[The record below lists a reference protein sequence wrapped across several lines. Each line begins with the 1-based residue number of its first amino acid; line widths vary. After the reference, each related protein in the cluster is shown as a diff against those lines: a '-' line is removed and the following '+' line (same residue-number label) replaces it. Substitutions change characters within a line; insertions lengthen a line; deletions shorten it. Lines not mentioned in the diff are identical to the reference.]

1 MRREK
6 GVSSHLYNVGKL
18 RELLMALREEAKC
31 ILLFL
36 RSVRTVNVFEIAQNG
51 RHSNLLKVSI
61 RETANDQLG
70 PKRLRFQQN
79 LEKLFEAQ
87 SYSIRAKLNE
97 VVHVQVEVNDFQDN
111 TMSSQS
117 KWLVANQVGSQSEEV
132 RMVAKVL
139 KVFPMVGVALE
150 TSLAEI
156 ERGGGRVFCVLP
168 MPHEVCCNLPVHVN
182 GTFSLNDERRQLK
195 WQGVERK
202 NDQSALW
209 NDLLVKELLPPCYA
223 SLLLDHAK
231 MLLQPD
237 QFYRAWPNTSS
248 VRGTHWEGLLTPLL
262 NTLFSQAV
270 ISFRKPGGL
279 VLWIKVS
286 SATFVPRGTA
296 LPTQV
301 TAALVACGVKLVTV
315 TDAIWN
321 ALTYCS
327 FMVTSVSPSLTRA
340 ELKKSPG
347 SYGSFSSD
355 EKLELLR
362 YCLSDNAYGDLYN
375 LELLP
380 LANGNFTTFQNQ
392 FSASVY
398 LCSKQCPRYL
408 LPNLDGELVD
418 NDIEKQLYVK
428 LKAIAERKQTNL
440 KVLTVSDVATL
451 LPRAL
456 PQEWQYQTT
465 VTLPYATFTINW
477 FERFWRWVAG
487 GNLNLFSNQ
496 LVVPVFDSRAG
507 MQAVTR
513 LSQTSPSLFIPSTTN
528 CSQYLIAGL
537 EKLGVKCCMQRR
549 YPYVQHVSYLSSL
562 MNYYSPNGIV
572 DAITCAL
579 PSYSSISLTKE
590 EANELRTRVQGVAV
604 TYGRQDTLRN
614 LPMFVTLGNTGE
626 KLHSVT
632 QVERSTK
639 GSAQMEPLSFP
650 LNAKNIPSTVI
661 LFSSSGYYQKALLQS
676 LSVYCTTTVDL
687 LRTILFPLIEVGS
700 MGRNSAKQLM
710 KEVLEKFDVINSN
723 TTYQKKEGFKSSI
736 ARLPFLPMSV
746 GKPKAPNTLFSPSDS
761 ELKNLYY
768 QEPVFPVEP
777 FSSGRCLIVLRS
789 CGLKTRASAQEIV
802 DIISSISYPANAY
815 PVQVDEVRQTR
826 AKAVLTY
833 ISRWG
838 SQLTETV
845 YIAGSSGQHSVRS
858 IQFSDALKELSQN
871 KSWLPV
877 QSYPPDNYPTCLNW
891 KGSGSN
897 CHLVSFGSS
906 VLLSQNQDSLA
917 LACGSQMY
925 FIEHSLSPAIC
936 SVFTPSPA
944 EIVKHAMAHLEEV
957 ILNHVEFPT
966 FEEVRRIT
974 RIIYQLLHKY
984 QRQGY
989 TVYLSM
995 LQKTEDCVWISKQK
1009 RFVHPYAVALKQ
1021 NASFRQNLE
1030 PFIYT
1035 LPDDLDEFTSLF
1047 EALGV
1052 QKSVTETQIL
1062 GILKKIK
1069 DESLGVSNDQAWQ
1082 LVMSILNW
1090 LTGSGEH
1097 MIDEDSD
1104 CESLYVPVE
1113 PDTEWPTLVRGE
1125 DVVYTDSAFLQRF
1138 LESSDNEEDNYT
1150 FVNHRVSSQL
1160 AHQLRLMPLSKYL
1173 NISEDAFEDVGQNE
1187 PLTVRLKN
1195 VLKNYKDGLTIIKEL
1210 LQNADDAGA
1219 SEMNICYDTRY
1230 HRVKRES
1237 LFFPGMAE
1245 CHGPALVVNNNAMFT
1260 KEDFKNITKLAG
1272 ATKVGQVLKIGK
1284 FGVGFCSVYHITD
1297 IPSFISDDL
1306 LYIFDPTLTFLKD
1319 EIRNPA
1325 LPGKKVSFT
1334 SNFISRSKQLAPY
1347 VGLFGFDPQSRY
1359 EGTMFRFP
1367 FRTTASELSGK
1378 IYTADDVK
1386 QLREQIQNCSSK
1398 LLVFLQNIKSITI
1411 SQIDQGQKS
1420 SQKLMSITKTTQ
1432 TLGSRCIHE
1441 VTCSVSGSPNTS
1453 EYWLVET
1460 STETILEKY
1469 STASVACSLCPLPES
1484 GEQCYRAQL
1493 VEGEMFC
1500 FLPLSVKTGLPVH
1513 VSSNFAVSNNRMG
1526 IWTSDDSSERSEEVQ
1541 WNESLMEGV
1550 ISSAYCE
1557 LLEALKE
1564 MQTDSRLEEYEFFS
1578 MWPLEVKLRLH
1589 NPWHLSVTTLYE
1601 SIETKELFFS
1611 VSTEQWLTLEES
1623 RFLDS
1628 AILKVSYS
1636 TSIPSAVLDIVNHLK
1651 LPVVHL
1657 PEKYHEHLDLS
1668 SSIEM
1673 EEAFLEHFFNNIDK
1687 LDSIMESR
1695 NTVLCLALECY
1706 ANELDRNYED
1716 RLCYLQA
1723 FLKGNA
1729 CIPCEPDGELLREP
1743 DQLIH
1748 PHAYFAKLFDMDEN
1762 VFPLKAFCDKKLV
1775 EKAMIELGMPYSS
1788 ISLHHLEERAAGI
1801 ANLHELNSM
1810 RAMERVQLII
1820 ECLLKEDKYRKFTSE
1835 MCTTIAE
1842 IAFLPVLPKPEDYP
1856 LPWKGDNKKLCTGKE
1871 ILLKGVFRYKD
1882 DYTNL
1887 NIAGSQAVFLNQ
1899 RLPSNGGC
1907 GFISQRV
1914 QEILQIRTTP
1924 SHREVILHFQLLI
1937 SAFDGSS
1944 NMVKWANRIS
1954 RKVYEFLDKLL
1965 EPTMSFKEAEVPE
1978 MIDVSPLTE
1987 ISCIWTGE
1995 AFVKCSVVAKEWKQ
2009 KGPYLFKLPD
2019 IMATRKHFQRA
2030 LEIKE
2035 RFTIEDFVSALQYM
2049 KRDFGDAPL
2058 PDNCQNVVREI
2069 LAALPSLKLDKGF
2082 GSFLLPDAEFV
2093 LHEATD
2099 LFFNDMTWKPQDEDY
2114 NFVHEIV
2121 PLATAKFFGVQ
2132 LCRSASLTRYLV
2144 SGSQFVVSQ
2153 FGQHEERTRRIQN
2166 IIRDYPFDMTIL
2178 KELLQNADDA
2188 KATKMH
2194 VILDMRT
2201 HSDEHLL
2208 SDKWRDLQG
2217 PALLIWNDSV
2227 FSEEDLKG
2235 IQSLGLGSKRSDSET
2250 IGQYGIEFNAVY
2262 HLTDCP
2268 SFLTGGDTLCVLDPH
2283 MRYVPVATDRHP
2295 GAMYKNL
2302 DDNFW
2307 KSFDGIKSPYLRD
2320 SLHNLPNDFF
2330 GGSLFRFP
2338 LRHTYKLAK
2347 SSDIVKDLHGPLNDR
2362 VISGQKMHDLLKE
2375 WAPKMK
2381 QSLFFLNNVMELKFY
2396 VIEDR
2401 RGLFKLQNSY
2411 RTELNE
2417 IALENRTELERKIKA
2432 FTEVNTRES
2441 YIATYPLRIVESLI
2455 ERGKCK
2461 DQREEWL
2468 IQQGIGDIQQNV
2480 RTWSYV
2486 EQIKPRHGIAAPLK
2500 HDIVPLFGQVF
2511 CFLPLPLYTRLPVH
2525 INGHFILNSSRQNL
2539 WTPTDSEDDK
2549 SRWNQNILQAIASS
2563 YAHFLERITEYFQQ
2577 TEGLTTLERDTKD
2590 YYISFPNN
2598 PERAPLSEPW
2608 LQLVQQVFQIMAE
2621 RNSNILAVLIKASFR
2636 SSTDKYLMQWQP
2648 LKSMQLP
2655 ESQVHFWPEPAED
2668 MLKLRLILERIGMKI
2683 TCAPLWIRDHFKEAK
2698 CEIPVVSQSS
2708 VFEFYTAFCKRF
2720 ISDHFPCNI
2729 ENTPFKSVK
2738 DFQHF
2743 SKFLLQPQPMN
2754 TMEFIFPKEPFD
2766 YPLLLT
2772 ADNQLRTFDKA
2783 NKVLCSKY
2791 ADIFPQCSD
2800 RFLHKDLL
2808 GLSYSYSYFISELET
2823 VRVTVVN
2830 ELLESILPGKLK
2842 NMYVSPASEAMKKED
2857 MKRLW
2862 KCLNDDGVFK
2872 SAVGEVLKV
2881 WALLLTRDNRLFR
2894 CESSKQLL
2902 PIIPLAAEI
2911 RTAPILSTSSV
2922 TYLLST
2928 ESDILR
2934 AFSAVNKLPN
2944 APFLDTEVVPVEAV
2958 HSFCPSIS
2966 DPKGMLNN
2974 LYYLHREYPFTKAMT
2989 VECASILIR
2998 YFAKIHFKKETECC
3012 RTIKCLPLFETID
3025 GNLTPLDGK
3034 RVFIWPYNLYN
3045 KGNEN
3050 WLRGTDLVFLRSYAA
3065 WSSLGVDS
3073 ELGISK
3079 ISAEQ
3084 TYVRF
3089 IFPYFFKLEKE
3100 QRYSH
3105 LKHIRDCLFETNFA
3119 TQNNRNW
3126 KISSPAIQFVTE
3138 LKELRCIGDDGKP
3151 LQPVSSFYTH
3161 KKVIFTTFQEHFQM
3175 LPEDILQEEEQLWM
3189 DFFQKLGLREN
3200 VTQDEYFALCN
3211 DVANGKLR
3219 GNTRT
3224 ASRVLLD
3231 YLFSE
3236 DEAKLHGFHNHPM
3249 FLKKVSDI
3257 GFVCPVPL
3265 PELEWIH
3272 KVPQTPNCVILA
3284 NEEIP
3289 YVNYQVPVS
3298 HKTRT

>member
-36 RSVRTVNVFEIAQNG
+36 QSVRTVNVFEIAQNG

-139 KVFPMVGVALE
+139 KVFPWVGVALE
-150 TSLAEI
+150 TSLAKI

-168 MPHEVCCNLPVHVN
+168 MPLEVCCNLPVHVN

-262 NTLFSQAV
+262 NALFSQAV

-279 VLWIKVS
+279 GIPLWIKVS
-286 SATFVPRGTA
+286 SGTFVPRGTA

-375 LELLP
+375 LVLLP

-428 LKAIAERKQTNL
+428 LKAIAENGQTNL
-440 KVLTVSDVATL
+440 KFLTVSDVATL
-451 LPRAL
+451 LPRAM

-465 VTLPYATFTINW
+465 VTLPYATFTIDW

-572 DAITCAL
+572 DAITRAS

-626 KLHSVT
+626 NLHSVT

-639 GSAQMEPLSFP
+639 RSAQMEPLSFP

-661 LFSSSGYYQKALLQS
+661 LFSSSDYYQKALLQS

-723 TTYQKKEGFKSSI
+723 TTYQKKEDFKSSI
-736 ARLPFLPMSV
+736 ARLPFLPVSV

-777 FSSGRCLIVLRS
+777 FSSGRCLTVLRS
-789 CGLKTRASAQEIV
+789 CGLKTRASAQEVV
-802 DIISSISYPANAY
+802 DIISSISSPANAY
-815 PVQVDEVRQTR
+815 PVPVEEVRQMR

-833 ISRWG
+833 ISRWE
-838 SQLTETV
+838 SQLSETV
-845 YIAGSSGQHSVRS
+845 YIAGSSGQRSVRS
-858 IQFSDALKELSQN
+858 IRFSDALKELSQN

-906 VLLSQNQDSLA
+906 VVLSQNQDSLA

-925 FIEHSLSPAIC
+925 FIEHSLSPTIC

-957 ILNHVEFPT
+957 IPNYVEFPT
-966 FEEVRRIT
+966 FEEVRRIA

-1062 GILKKIK
+1062 GILEKIK
-1069 DESLGVSNDQAWQ
+1069 DGSSESLGVSNDQAWQ

-1160 AHQLRLMPLSKYL
+1160 AHQLRLTPLSKYL

-1195 VLKNYKDGLTIIKEL
+1195 ILKNYKDGLTIIKEL

-1306 LYIFDPTLTFLKD
+1306 LYIFDPTLTYLKD

-1347 VGLFGFDPQSRY
+1347 VGLFGFDPQSHY

-1378 IYTADDVK
+1378 ICTADDVK

-1411 SQIDQGQKS
+1411 SQIDQGQES

-1432 TLGSRCIHE
+1432 TLGSRCIHG

-1513 VSSNFAVSNNRMG
+1513 VSSNFAVSNNRTG

-1564 MQTDSRLEEYEFFS
+1564 MQTDSRLEKYEFFS

-1636 TSIPSAVLDIVNHLK
+1636 TSIPIDSAVLDIVNHLQ

-1657 PEKYHEHLDLS
+1657 PEKYSEHLDLS
-1668 SSIEM
+1668 SSIET
-1673 EEAFLEHFFNNIDK
+1673 EEAFLEHFFSNIDE

-1706 ANELDRNYED
+1706 ANELDRKYED
-1716 RLCYLQA
+1716 RFRYLQE
-1723 FLKGNA
+1723 FLKENA
-1729 CIPCEPDGELLREP
+1729 CIPCEPAGKLLRKP

-1748 PHAYFAKLFDMDEN
+1748 PHAYFAKLFDEDEN
-1762 VFPLKAFCDKKLV
+1762 VFPLKAFCNKKLV
-1775 EKAMIELGMPYSS
+1775 EKAMIELGILYNS
-1788 ISLHHLEERAAGI
+1788 IPLQHLEERATGI
-1801 ANLHELNSM
+1801 ADLYELDPT
-1810 RAMERVQLII
+1810 RAMERAKLIT
-1820 ECLLKEDKYRKFTSE
+1820 ECLLNEDKHQKFTSE
-1835 MCTTIAE
+1835 TCTTIAE
-1842 IAFLPVLPKPEDYP
+1842 TAFLPVLPKPKDYP
-1856 LPWKGDNKKLCTGKE
+1856 LPWKGDNEKLCTGKDV
-1871 ILLKGVFRYKD
+1871 LLKGVFHVKED
-1882 DYTNL
+1882 STNL
-1887 NIAGSQAVFLNQ
+1887 NIAGSQVVFLNQ
-1899 RLPSNGGC
+1899 ELPSNGGC
-1907 GFISQRV
+1907 GLMHQRV
-1914 QEILQIRTTP
+1914 QEILQVRSTP
-1924 SHREVILHFQLLI
+1924 SYAEVISHFQLLI
-1937 SAFDGSS
+1937 KTFDSS
-1944 NMVKWANRIS
+1944 PEMVKWADRIS

-1965 EPTMSFKEAEVPE
+1965 KPADYFRKSEVAET
-1978 MIDVSPLTE
+1978 IDISPLTD
-1987 ISCIWTGE
+1987 IACVWTGE
-1995 AFVKCSVVAKEWKQ
+1995 MFVKCDIVAQTWRL
-2009 KGPYLFKLPD
+2009 KGPYLYKVPD
-2019 IMATRKHFQRA
+2019 SMATRRHLQKV

-2035 RFTIEDFVSALQYM
+2035 NFLIKDFVSTLQCL
-2049 KRDFGDAPL
+2049 KRDSGVTPL
-2058 PDNCQNVVREI
+2058 PDNCKTLVREI
-2069 LAALPSLKLDKGF
+2069 LPALPSQKLEEDYGPVM
-2082 GSFLLPDAEFV
+2082 LPDDDFV
-2093 LHEATD
+2093 MHEATD
-2099 LFFNDMTWKPQDEDY
+2099 LYFNDMPWAPPDKDY
-2114 NFVHEIV
+2114 TFVHKIV
-2121 PLATAKFFGVQ
+2121 PLATAKALGVQ
-2132 LCRSASLTRYLV
+2132 LCRNASLAKYSA
-2144 SGSQFVVSQ
+2144 SGSQFKVIQ
-2153 FGQHEERTRRIQN
+2153 FGQHEELTRRIQN

-2201 HSDEHLL
+2201 HSHEHLL
-2208 SDKWRDLQG
+2208 SEGWQDLQG
-2217 PALLIWNDSV
+2217 PALLVWNDSV
-2227 FSEEDLKG
+2227 FSKEDLEG

-2250 IGQYGIEFNAVY
+2250 IGQYGIGFNAVY

-2283 MRYVPVATDRHP
+2283 MRYVPEASDRYP
-2295 GAMYKNL
+2295 GAMYGNL
-2302 DDNFW
+2302 DDKFW
-2307 KSFDGIKSPYLRD
+2307 NNFDGIKTTYLRD
-2320 SLHNLPNDFF
+2320 GLANRPKELL

-2338 LRHTYKLAK
+2338 LRHTPKLAQL
-2347 SSDIVKDLHGPLNDR
+2347 SEIAKDLPCDQ
-2362 VISGQKMHDLLKE
+2362 VISSQRMKHLLEE

-2381 QSLFFLNNVMELKFY
+2381 QSLLFLNNVIELKFF
-2396 VIEDR
+2396 VIEDG
-2401 RGLFKLQNSY
+2401 RGVLNLQNSY
-2411 RTELNE
+2411 KTELDE
-2417 IALENRTELERKIKA
+2417 PALKSRSDLVQKIKA
-2432 FTEVNTRES
+2432 FTDVKTREPC
-2441 YIATYPLRIVESLI
+2441 ITTYPLTIVESLMV
-2455 ERGKCK
+2455 RGK
-2461 DQREEWL
+2461 DQRKEWL
-2468 IQQGIGDIQQNV
+2468 IQQGIGDIDKKAE
-2480 RTWSYV
+2480 TWSYV
-2486 EQIKPRHGIAAPLK
+2486 EQVKPRHGIAAPLK
-2500 HDIVPLFGQVF
+2500 RDKVSLSGQVF
-2511 CFLPLPLYTRLPVH
+2511 CFLPLPLHSELPVH
-2525 INGHFILNSSRQNL
+2525 INGHFILNSTRRNL
-2539 WTPTDSEDDK
+2539 WTSTDPDRDDDK
-2549 SRWNQNILQAIASS
+2549 SRWNKNILRAIASS
-2563 YAHFLERITEYFQQ
+2563 YAHFLERITEYYAHA
-2577 TEGLTTLERDTKD
+2577 EGFTDRTTLEKDAGD
-2590 YYISFPNN
+2590 YYLSFPQCTS
-2598 PERAPLSEPW
+2598 ERAPLSEPW
-2608 LQLVQQVFQIMAE
+2608 LQLARQVFQIMAE
-2621 RNSNILAVLIKASFR
+2621 HNSPILAVPTKASLR
-2636 SSTDKYLMQWQP
+2636 SSEDKHFMQWQP
-2648 LKSMQLP
+2648 LINEQLP
-2655 ESQVHFWPEPAED
+2655 ESQVHFWKSTGED
-2668 MLKLRLILERIGMKI
+2668 KKLRPILERVGMKI
-2683 TCAPLWIRDHFKEAK
+2683 TCAPLWIMNHFKEAK
-2698 CEIPVVSQSS
+2698 CEIPVISRSS
-2708 VFEFYTAFCKRF
+2708 VYDFYMAFNTRF
-2720 ISDHFPCNI
+2720 ISDHFPRNI
-2729 ENTPFKSVK
+2729 EDTPFKSVE
-2738 DFQHF
+2738 DFKTF
-2743 SKFLLQPQPMN
+2743 TAFLLEPQPASVPN
-2754 TMEFIFPKEPFD
+2754 ILVFGNNSAQSIFPKEPFD

-2772 ADNQLRTFDKA
+2772 ADNQLRIFDKA
-2783 NKVLCSKY
+2783 NKALCSKY
-2791 ADIFPQCSD
+2791 ANLFPQCPD

-2808 GLSYSYSYFISELET
+2808 ELSYSLSYFVSASDNET
-2823 VRVTVVN
+2823 VRVTVVK
-2830 ELLESILPGKLK
+2830 ELLESVLPAELK
-2842 NMYVSPASEAMKKED
+2842 NMYVSHGSEAIKEVD
-2857 MKRLW
+2857 MKSLW
-2862 KCLNDDGVFK
+2862 KCFSKDEVFK
-2872 SAVGEVLKV
+2872 SVVCEVLKV
-2881 WALLLTRDNRLFR
+2881 WALLLT
-2894 CESSKQLL
+2894 K
-2902 PIIPLAAEI
+2902 
-2911 RTAPILSTSSV
+2911 
-2922 TYLLST
+2922 
-2928 ESDILR
+2928 
-2934 AFSAVNKLPN
+2934 
-2944 APFLDTEVVPVEAV
+2944 
-2958 HSFCPSIS
+2958 
-2966 DPKGMLNN
+2966 
-2974 LYYLHREYPFTKAMT
+2974 
-2989 VECASILIR
+2989 
-2998 YFAKIHFKKETECC
+2998 
-3012 RTIKCLPLFETID
+3012 D
-3025 GNLTPLDGK
+3025 G
-3034 RVFIWPYNLYN
+3034 
-3045 KGNEN
+3045 
-3050 WLRGTDLVFLRSYAA
+3050 
-3065 WSSLGVDS
+3065 
-3073 ELGISK
+3073 
-3079 ISAEQ
+3079 
-3084 TYVRF
+3084 
-3089 IFPYFFKLEKE
+3089 
-3100 QRYSH
+3100 
-3105 LKHIRDCLFETNFA
+3105 
-3119 TQNNRNW
+3119 
-3126 KISSPAIQFVTE
+3126 
-3138 LKELRCIGDDGKP
+3138 
-3151 LQPVSSFYTH
+3151 
-3161 KKVIFTTFQEHFQM
+3161 
-3175 LPEDILQEEEQLWM
+3175 
-3189 DFFQKLGLREN
+3189 
-3200 VTQDEYFALCN
+3200 
-3211 DVANGKLR
+3211 
-3219 GNTRT
+3219 
-3224 ASRVLLD
+3224 
-3231 YLFSE
+3231 
-3236 DEAKLHGFHNHPM
+3236 
-3249 FLKKVSDI
+3249 
-3257 GFVCPVPL
+3257 
-3265 PELEWIH
+3265 
-3272 KVPQTPNCVILA
+3272 
-3284 NEEIP
+3284 
-3289 YVNYQVPVS
+3289 
-3298 HKTRT
+3298 